1 MQPRTICATLSL
13 ATILTLGP
21 SVFAATGVVVPPG
34 PTGKNGNNMAKGQEQ
49 KDQIMRYYGSQE
61 VNFYNKKRTMAIFTQ
76 LDGTRPMKTV
86 VGGKDP
92 KDPDADIQTTVDK
105 LQKGD
110 VVKMTLA
117 PWNGVM
123 AINYIKKVD
132 VKPAEENPHGFIF
145 QEFYNEQ
152 GSGAPIIR
160 VTKYGESYEL
170 TIQNV
175 KDDKGKM
182 APDPAL
188 MDDVQKFKM
197 GDAVYIDATPTRP
210 PAITEIFPYKDPQ
223 TGKVTKVAQTDVEG
237 STGKTSSVDIET
249 SDGKTITALVPGKVT
264 NKRFVA
270 DAVLMRDV
278 HQMKPGT
285 EVQYLTRDDNGKT
298 YLVELTRAPKTA
310 AKTGATPSD
319 NMTNTGKS
327 K

>member
-1 MQPRTICATLSL
+1 
-13 ATILTLGP
+13 
-21 SVFAATGVVVPPG
+21 
-34 PTGKNGNNMAKGQEQ
+34 MAKGQEL
-49 KDQIMRYYGSQE
+49 KDQVMRFYASQE
-61 VNFYNKKRTMAIFTQ
+61 VNFYNKKRTMALFTQ
-76 LDGTRPMKTV
+76 LDGTRPMKTI

-145 QEFYNEQ
+145 QEFYNAQ

-182 APDPAL
+182 VPDPAL

-197 GDAVYIDATPTRP
+197 GDAVYIEATQGRP
-210 PAITEIFPYKDPQ
+210 PVISEIFPYKDPQ

-298 YLVELTRAPKTA
+298 YLVEITRAPKTA
-310 AKTGATPSD
+310 AKPGASASE
-319 NMTNTGKS
+319 NMKGGNAK
-327 K
+327 

>member
-13 ATILTLGP
+13 ATILALGP
-21 SVFAATGVVVPPG
+21 GLFAATGVVVPPG

-49 KDQIMRYYGSQE
+49 KDQIMRFYASQE
-61 VNFYNKKRTMAIFTQ
+61 VTFYNKKRTMAIFTQ
-76 LDGTRPMKTV
+76 LDGTRPLKTV

-117 PWNGVM
+117 QWNGVM
-123 AINYIKKVD
+123 AIDYIKKVD

-197 GDAVYIDATPTRP
+197 GDAVYIEATQGRP
-210 PAITEIFPYKDPQ
+210 PIISEIFPYKDPQ
-223 TGKVTKVAQTDVEG
+223 TGKVAKVAQTDVEG
-237 STGKTSSVDIET
+237 GGKTSAIDIEA

-278 HQMKPGT
+278 HNMKPGT

-310 AKTGATPSD
+310 AKTGAAGSD
-319 NMTNTGKS
+319 NMKGGNAK
-327 K
+327 

>member
-13 ATILTLGP
+13 ATILTLG
-21 SVFAATGVVVPPG
+21 SSLFAATGVVVPPG

-49 KDQIMRYYGSQE
+49 KDQIMRFYEKQD

-76 LDGTRPMKTV
+76 LDGSRPTRMV

-110 VVKMTLA
+110 VVKMNLA

-123 AINYIKKVD
+123 AIDYIKKVD

-170 TIQNV
+170 TLQNV

-182 APDPAL
+182 APDPEL

-197 GDAVYIDATPTRP
+197 GDAVYIQASQGRP
-210 PAITEIFPYKDPQ
+210 PVISEIFPYKDPQ
-223 TGKVTKVAQTDVEG
+223 IGKVAKVAQTDAEG
-237 STGKTSSVDIET
+237 GGKTSAIDIET
-249 SDGKTITALVPGKVT
+249 PDGKTITALVPGKVT

-278 HQMKPGT
+278 HNMKPGT
-285 EVQYLTRDDNGKT
+285 EVQYLTRDENGKT

-310 AKTGATPSD
+310 AKPGASASE
-319 NMTNTGKS
+319 NMKGGNAK
-327 K
+327 